1 MGMFRYTWRTFGRE
15 LALLVAAAVFCIPLY
30 LLVTISLKTTTETYS
45 TPFSFPHA
53 LQFSNY
59 PAAYTQ
65 SGQGGTL
72 NIGQAALNSAII
84 TVGSVVC
91 LIAIG
96 SVAAYTMVRRPSK
109 LSTGLYFLFVL
120 GYILPFQLA
129 LLPVY
134 VQMRNLHLTG
144 NYLGAIILY
153 TGLFMP
159 VSVFLYTGFVR
170 VLPRDYEEAAQVDG
184 AGLARTFCRVV
195 FPLLRP
201 VTGTVA
207 VLTGL
212 FIWNDFFVSLIFLSG
227 SKAATLPL
235 SIYGFVGAIVT
246 KWNLIFAA
254 VAMAIVPMLLFFIF
268 AQKQL
273 IRGFAGGIRG

>member
-1 MGMFRYTWRTFGRE
+1 MGMFRYTWRTFTRE
-15 LALLVAAAVFCIPLY
+15 MVLLAGAVVFCIPIY
-30 LLVTISLKTTTETYS
+30 LLISISLKTTPETYS
-45 TPFSFPHA
+45 APLAFPGH
-53 LQFSNY
+53 LHFSNY

-84 TVGSVVC
+84 TIGTVAC
-91 LIAIG
+91 LIVIG
-96 SVAAYTMVRRPSK
+96 SLAAYTMVRRPSK

-144 NYLGAIILY
+144 NYFGAILLY

-159 VSVFLYTGFVR
+159 ITVFLYTGFVR

-184 AGLARTFCRVV
+184 AGLLRTFVRVV

-201 VTGTVA
+201 ITGTVA

-212 FIWNDFFVSLIFLSG
+212 FVWNDFFVSLIFLSG

-254 VAMAIVPMLLFFIF
+254 VAMAIAPMLLFFMF